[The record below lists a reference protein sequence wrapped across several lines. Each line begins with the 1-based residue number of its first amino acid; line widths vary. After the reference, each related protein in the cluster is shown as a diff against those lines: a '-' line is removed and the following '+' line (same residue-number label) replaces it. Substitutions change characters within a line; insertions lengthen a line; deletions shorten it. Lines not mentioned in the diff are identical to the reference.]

1 MQFNLPVC
9 GTGSTFG
16 VVFFPGNRKQ
26 EARVSSESTNGV
38 KDITI
43 IGGGPTGL
51 FAAFY
56 AGLRGVSCRI
66 VDALPQLGGQLMALY
81 PEKYIFD
88 VGGLPRILAKDL
100 VTNMIEQGTQF
111 GPELVLDAEV
121 VELNR
126 RGDDLIALR
135 TPQDEYIS
143 RTVIITAGKGA
154 LNPRVLECPGWEDF
168 YGRAGGVHTHVR
180 QPEDFRDRRVL
191 LIGGGDSAVDW
202 ALGLQGVARELT
214 LIHRRDQ
221 FRAHR
226 ATVEEMRKLAAGG
239 KLSILTPYEVDSIS
253 GYGGCVAGVTVYH
266 NETKERTHLEV
277 DAIVALLGFK
287 PDLGPIGNW
296 GLDLDRHAIKV
307 SPLMETNVPGVYAA
321 GDVVKYPGK
330 LELIATG
337 YSEAAIAVNNAVHFL
352 NPKARVNPGHSTNL
366 KIFAQDDDGAAE
378 E

>member
-1 MQFNLPVC
+1 V
-9 GTGSTFG
+9 
-16 VVFFPGNRKQ
+16 
-26 EARVSSESTNGV
+26 SESQSGIR
-38 KDITI
+38 DITI

-100 VTNMIEQGTQF
+100 ANNMIEQGTQF
-111 GPELVLDAEV
+111 GPEVVLDAEV
-121 VELNR
+121 QELEHR
-126 RGDDLIALR
+126 DGHIALATR
-135 TPQDEYIS
+135 HGELLT
-143 RTVIITAGKGA
+143 RTVVITAGKGA

-168 YGRAGGVHTHVR
+168 YDGGTGVHTHVK

-191 LIGGGDSAVDW
+191 LVGGGDSAVDW
-202 ALGLQGVARELT
+202 VLGLHGIAREIT

-226 ATVEEMRKLAAGG
+226 ATVEEMRALAAAG
-239 KLSILTPYEVDSIS
+239 KINILTPYEVDSIS
-253 GYGGCVAGVTVYH
+253 GDGGCVATATVYH
-266 NETKERTHLEV
+266 NATKERRVLQV
-277 DAIVALLGFK
+277 DSIVALLGFK
-287 PDLGPIGNW
+287 PDLGPIGRW
-296 GLDLDRHAIKV
+296 GLELEKNSIRV
-307 SPLMETNVPGVYAA
+307 SPLMETNLPGVYAA

-337 YSEAAIAVNNAVHFL
+337 YGEAAIAVNNAVHFL

-366 KIFAQDDDGAAE
+366 KIFQQEGDEDGDE
-378 E
+378 